1 MNKELLAFLE
11 AQLNSGVDNDTAMR
25 AAINKGYDYLE
36 VSGAISSLGQKK
48 KVPTGPSSSSEL
60 YRQATSEFES
70 KQAKQASSSASIS
83 VPNYAQQGLGYVYS
97 GTPVQE
103 IDVPQ
108 EKKEKLAT
116 TQEAF
121 IGESDERFAKQV
133 QDTYKYLGYTEVKA
147 KELTASLYN
156 EASSQGV
163 APQDLWRNTYHVG
176 YKKEDL
182 DALGGVVP
190 VESRE
195 KYQDIVS
202 LGDAAWGN
210 MIDSARKNGATNK
223 DIYENTGLR
232 PMKGILTDDVTYDDS
247 LFVFDADDDTD
258 PAQGLKRFWNSAVL
272 RTKISNAMSRDDMD
286 ATAIAH
292 YQSELQKN
300 SDDKDYLKSLGTA
313 GVLLEDYVLDA
324 VVSPVLESVMSLG
337 MGAITSPLASI
348 EDLAQGGRDIQ
359 DIANVGSALATP
371 LSALK
376 GAVGI
381 AGLVARGGFTAQ
393 QSYALSA
400 SSKVLEV
407 MNELGVNTSSAIE
420 LDKAFQDKEIMD
432 AAKKRAQDY
441 GIPVAILD
449 GITAGVAGKLAT
461 SLVKRGYTKV
471 AAETLETVAEGA
483 LGATGEALGQISEKG
498 KVYSW
503 GDVALEAIGELAIGV
518 PGRAIEAV
526 KRNAKGENERAYID
540 YVARAA
546 ATNEDASVTTNT
558 AYMMNYGEAMAI
570 DNKIREVRDAL
581 KSNGLSRETRASLRG
596 ELSTLTESKFEILNK
611 NIEQVRNLAPE
622 SRSQAQQLTSEILS
636 IKSDLKLTERK
647 SPAQKGLIA
656 QLTNKVQ
663 QLQTV
668 LGGGTVQGQA
678 RPTEFVAPTA
688 APAASFE
695 VKVPE
700 ATTPIIETPA
710 APTTITEAV
719 GTRVTYETPSG
730 QTIEGFLFDEGA
742 GKLVVEDDN
751 GAIYEL
757 GNAEDVG
764 EAQLQEYKLGAI
776 QENVQKGEDGISYI
790 INGKRYEYRTDNP
803 ASLINRDNEGKA
815 VSVTLFDAASGKS
828 RTFRGAL
835 GNTLAYD
842 ISRPGAQP
850 QVQAATIAP
859 TVEPTPISEP
869 TPSVA
874 PAPIAEPAVEVPMAE
889 PAVEAAQP
897 AQDFSAQRVTAQAGR
912 VRAGRGVTARV
923 ASSVNKLATAFKNT
937 LDAPITVVFHDSLA
951 SIEDATGGPNEAYY
965 DGENTIHLLKSASDQ
980 AIKEEFAHAGLR
992 KAIAGNQQF
1001 REAMLASLELLAEQT
1016 NNSVLKQFINDRLE
1030 GYKAQQ
1036 RSLGATDAQALAVAQ
1051 EEAVIGVLADFT
1063 NNLNQLDASIVGKIR
1078 RAINEVLYRFGLREF
1093 AIGNNESFIGLAEKF
1108 ALASRTGRTLNVD
1121 VKNRDFQEIKARSRK
1136 SLSKASGT
1144 TQVATTTGSY
1154 RKVAESFKGK
1164 VNENSRV
1171 LDYGAGLGLG
1181 TDAMSDVLVTRVQSL
1196 EINPERWQGAAPV
1209 DYTSS
1214 GQIQTKFD
1222 NIVSLNVVNVVPRE
1236 IRDFIVQDIYQK
1248 LVPGGTAYISSR
1260 KFKGDIDG
1268 AKNFEL
1274 GPEDKSYIIKRREG
1288 GEIIDVYQKGY
1299 DGNELVDYVKSILPE
1314 AKVSKGGNWGASTV
1328 IIERPIGNINQVVP
1342 ESKVTP
1348 EMKNGRARLID
1359 YLDVRGIVPTS
1370 INNLGSGSF
1379 GNAYLVESAAGKTV
1393 LKQTYSLNE
1402 SLIGKYYV
1410 DQFNG
1415 DLPGIAKFN
1424 DVTAFYVAPKTASKD
1439 WFDENSKRETLVYI
1453 DKQFIQ
1459 TSFNTKRKGKVS
1471 GLDFY
1476 TDFETLLGGGNRY
1489 NMDFSLSR
1497 GFRIEENGVVKYFRP
1512 FSPMGSSVIANS
1524 INRINFS
1531 MNELASQDNIKSV
1544 SKLLE
1549 RLSGK
1554 WYDDFF
1560 AVAEELNAISYD
1572 NATESFSIDVDF
1584 VLEFLGG
1591 INNILVSTQETL
1603 GFVGPL
1609 DIHPGNIGFSGEGKY
1624 GISPVLFDLDS
1635 NTKSTPPD
1643 AWEAYRNGEVVNY
1656 EPSRSIVRTIF
1667 KVGRQKTIEYV
1678 KKMTENLDYFGTM
1691 DILEA
1696 FSMSPL
1702 GQSASPGD
1710 WAFYA
1715 QKMGSDTSTAQ
1726 IVYGEIRKIATRK
1739 YDELQGRSRLTP
1751 EAVAALKERVVPGRR
1766 IGQGVI
1772 TSKVSDQTPGV
1783 DGTLTL
1789 SMEMARQYPSVYIKN
1804 AWFLTQHPM
1813 MRGMADDSLVEKK
1826 GKKAGMDAVVSE
1838 ENMLKADAIYNNFI
1852 EVAKGNL
1859 LFLHDQ
1865 FDDTVREYAKR
1876 WYDGA
1881 NAIAQDIASKHN
1893 VTLEQASGIIAALS
1907 PQKDWFMNIDL
1918 AYRVVDTIQKSVDT
1932 PFDGDMYEHSLSV
1945 KRGDKKAYDKLSKE
1959 AKAKKD
1965 KAIATHKSIIDG
1977 MKGKTFA
1984 QLDNDLERAIFI
1996 RHYDE
2001 KFNPRHYNEY
2011 NPVGEVVGRAK
2022 TAKGVDAKVAWS
2034 SYGIIASAVASARNS
2049 SAQSISDALGTQHKI
2064 RNFYNNIANPD
2075 ATFGDVTMD
2084 THAVGAAELLIVSGN
2099 SVEVA
2104 HNLGSS
2110 ASNVNGI
2117 AGMYYAFAE
2126 AYKLAAAERNILPRE
2141 MQSITWEAIRLLY
2154 KDTFKNAKNRATNE
2168 SIWNK
2173 YNNNEITI
2181 DETRQ
2186 QLLDLG
2192 GGIDRPG
2199 WYRFVGE
2206 VGSGQVEPG
2215 VQSGERTD
2223 ANVPAR
2229 RRARTAKPGDDFP
2242 APGRPAGRSRKL
2254 RGSAKR
2260 FVSLVSE
2267 ESLIDEILSNPD
2279 NYYTPQ
2285 VLDQV
2290 RAQLQMMGKGE
2301 LVEQMSDGALSGIA
2315 DAGFSGLKDGDI
2327 RVMAAIEML
2336 NRLYD
2341 SGDTPGY
2348 IKQLDRLFQYGTG
2361 IAQALR
2367 QFAELKSSTPAGLE
2381 NMIMKMYE
2389 RQNIELTEEARQTLA
2404 ELAAELFDAQR
2415 QYRDVSDIV
2424 INEGTLDANIDE
2436 DSIKAAED
2444 RLFEAT
2450 RAMDKFNATFAQNW
2464 GDILSQI
2471 MQGNLLTMKSQ
2482 VINLYANVINVGKYA
2497 TRLLVAAPFDRVISK
2512 AKGEEVTVR
2521 PSFAAFA
2528 HAVGRGAKGFYEA
2541 GQIARYGVQP
2551 GNAEYRM
2558 SLGLKP
2564 IQSLMIAF
2572 ASKEKQSVAFESQ
2585 RDEWNYRMK
2594 MLVRGTFGLPAEVMF
2609 RLLPFGDRPIYQFVE
2624 GFELYQYGR
2633 SLGLE
2638 GDSLRDFLKFPNLE
2652 AREIAQ
2658 KRALE
2663 VTFQDDSKLA
2673 RGAQAFVRQLETGFG
2688 STNNAMLKVF
2698 IRANLPFVKTPAN
2711 ILNQTIRLS
2720 NPVLPLYRIVS
2731 LVAKKGSSK
2740 EISEAIGELF
2750 ISSVIFMTAKKLW
2763 ENGLISASAD
2773 QSDSRERGLSYSVFP
2788 AASINIT
2795 GLDRWLNG
2803 GDATFQEGDEFYNYQ
2818 KMGLGGAI
2826 MGAQVAGLK
2835 MIDKTNLKQE
2845 EILEIGETAPD
2856 QDSKDPMDV
2865 VAEFSSTSLGTL
2877 SNVFD
2882 QSFLTGV
2889 DGLLEVLRN
2898 PEPATFSSYVEG
2910 IFRAA
2915 VSIPL
2920 PNQLSVAFR
2929 AEREYLPDY
2938 RSNNIT
2944 EKLVNVVNDR
2954 MFGTLGD
2961 VPIRVN
2967 EWGED
2972 IKQTPE
2978 GANPLYYN
2986 WFDPTN
2992 GRIGTT
2998 DPVKVEIYNLFI
3010 QTEDPGVIPGVPVE
3024 IQSRKLTVPGS
3035 DIRVEINTDEANKLM
3050 RQLGTQRMEVLNSLI
3065 TSEDWKTYDTETRV
3079 MLLKNVYNNIGD
3091 GKISIDGERFNFDW
3105 YNHKLDI
3112 IQARLF
3118 SEQ

>member
-11 AQLNSGVDNDTAMR
+11 AQLNSGVDNDTAIR
-25 AAINKGYDYLE
+25 AAINKGYDYVD
-36 VSGAISSLGQKK
+36 VSSAIASLGQKK
-48 KVPTGPSSSSEL
+48 KAPTGPSSSSEL

-70 KQAKQASSSASIS
+70 KQGKSASSSASTS
-83 VPNYAQQGLGYVYS
+83 VPEYAQRGLGYSTS
-97 GTPVQE
+97 GE
-103 IDVPQ
+103 DVSNLSVPS
-108 EKKEKLAT
+108 ERRAEVTAR
-116 TQEAF
+116 QEAF
-121 IGESDERFAKQV
+121 IGQSDEQFAKQV
-133 QDTYKYLGYTEVKA
+133 QDTYKYLGYSPEKA
-147 KELTASLYN
+147 SELAGSLYS
-156 EASSQGV
+156 EATAQGV
-163 APQDLWRNTYHVG
+163 VPQDLWRNTYHVG
-176 YKKEDL
+176 YKREDL
-182 DALGGVVP
+182 EELQGVVP
-190 VESRE
+190 IESRE

-210 MIDSARKNGATNK
+210 MFESARNMGATTK
-223 DIYENTGLR
+223 DIYENVGLR
-232 PMKGILTDDVTYDDS
+232 PLKNILSEDVTYDDS
-247 LFVFDADDDTD
+247 LFVFDTDDDTD
-258 PAQGLKRFWNSAVL
+258 PTQGLKRFWNSAVL

-286 ATAIAH
+286 VTSIAH

-300 SDDKDYLKSLGTA
+300 SDDKDYLKSLGIG

-324 VVSPVLESVMSLG
+324 VVAPVLESVLSLG
-337 MGAITSPLASI
+337 MIAVTSPLASI

-359 DIANVGSALATP
+359 DIANVGAALATP

-381 AGLVARGGFTAQ
+381 AGLAARGGFTAQ

-407 MNELGVNTSSAIE
+407 MNELGVNTSSAVE

-432 AAKKRAQDY
+432 AARKRAQDY
-441 GIPVAILD
+441 GLPVAIID
-449 GITAGVAGKLAT
+449 GITAGIAGKLAT

-471 AAETLETVAEGA
+471 AAEAVETVGEGV

-503 GDVALEAIGELAIGV
+503 GDVALEAIGELAIGL
-518 PGRAIEAV
+518 PGRAIETM
-526 KRNAKGENERAYID
+526 KRNAKGDNERAYID

-546 ATNEDASVTTNT
+546 ASNEDASVVTNT
-558 AYMMNYGEAMAI
+558 AYMMNYGEAIAI
-570 DNKIREVRDAL
+570 DNKIREIRDAL
-581 KSNGLSRETRASLRG
+581 KAKGISRETRASLRG

-622 SRSQAQQLTSEILS
+622 SRAQAQQLTSEILS

-663 QLQTV
+663 QLQSV
-668 LGGGTVQGQA
+668 LGGQQVQQVV
-678 RPTEFVAPTA
+678 PSQEFVAPTP
-688 APAASFE
+688 APAATFE

-700 ATTPIIETPA
+700 ATTPIIEAPATPSV
-710 APTTITEAV
+710 IGEAI

-730 QTIEGFLFDEGA
+730 QTVEGFLFDEGA

-751 GAIYEL
+751 GALYEL
-757 GNAEDVG
+757 GNIEDIG
-764 EAQLQEYKLGAI
+764 EAQLQDYKLGAI
-776 QENVQKGEDGISYI
+776 QENVQKGEDGTSYI

-803 ASLINRDNEGKA
+803 ASLINRDSQGNA
-815 VSVTLFDAASGKS
+815 VSVTLFDAESGKA

-842 ISRPGAQP
+842 ITRPAAQP
-850 QVQAATIAP
+850 QVQAAPIAP
-859 TVEPTPISEP
+859 AVEPSPIAEP
-869 TPSVA
+869 TPSVE
-874 PAPIAEPAVEVPMAE
+874 PAPIAEPAVEVPVAE

-897 AQDFSAQRVTAQAGR
+897 AQDFSAQRVSAQAGR
-912 VRAGRGVTARV
+912 VRSGRGVSARV
-923 ASSVNKLATAFKNT
+923 ASSVNKLASAFKNA
-937 LDAPITVVFHDSLA
+937 LDAPITVVFHDSLE

-965 DGENTIHLLKSASDQ
+965 DGENTIHLLKNASDQ

-992 KAIAGNQQF
+992 KAIAGNQEF
-1001 REAMLASLELLAEQT
+1001 RESMLSSLEQLAEQT
-1016 NNSVLKQFINDRLE
+1016 KNPILKQFIKDRLD
-1030 GYKAQQ
+1030 GYLAQQ
-1036 RSLGATDAQALAVAQ
+1036 RLYGFTEGQAMAVAQ
-1051 EEAVIGVLADFT
+1051 EEAIIGVLADFT
-1063 NNLNQLDASIVGKIR
+1063 SNLNQLDASTLGKVR
-1078 RAINEVLYRFGLREF
+1078 RLINELLYRFGIREF
-1093 AIGNNESFIGLAEKF
+1093 SINNNETFIGLAEKF
-1108 ALASRTGRTLNVD
+1108 ALAARTGRTLNV
-1121 VKNRDFQEIKARSRK
+1121 S
-1136 SLSKASGT
+1136 
-1144 TQVATTTGSY
+1144 
-1154 RKVAESFKGK
+1154 
-1164 VNENSRV
+1164 
-1171 LDYGAGLGLG
+1171 
-1181 TDAMSDVLVTRVQSL
+1181 
-1196 EINPERWQGAAPV
+1196 
-1209 DYTSS
+1209 
-1214 GQIQTKFD
+1214 
-1222 NIVSLNVVNVVPRE
+1222 
-1236 IRDFIVQDIYQK
+1236 
-1248 LVPGGTAYISSR
+1248 
-1260 KFKGDIDG
+1260 
-1268 AKNFEL
+1268 
-1274 GPEDKSYIIKRREG
+1274 
-1288 GEIIDVYQKGY
+1288 
-1299 DGNELVDYVKSILPE
+1299 VKSRGYE
-1314 AKVSKGGNWGASTV
+1314 
-1328 IIERPIGNINQVVP
+1328 PIP

-1348 EMKNGRARLID
+1348 EMKKGRARVID
-1359 YLDVRGIVPTS
+1359 YLGVRGIVPTN
-1370 INNLGSGSF
+1370 IKNLGAGAF

-1410 DQFNG
+1410 DKFG
-1415 DLPGIAKFN
+1415 GSLPGIADFN
-1424 DVTAFYVAPKTASKD
+1424 DVTAFYVAPKTTKKD
-1439 WFDENSKRETLVYI
+1439 WFDEQSKQETLVYI
-1453 DKQFIQ
+1453 DKQFVQ
-1459 TSFNTKRKGKVS
+1459 TSFNTKRKGEVS
-1471 GLDFY
+1471 GVSFY
-1476 TDFETLLGGGNRY
+1476 TQFETLIGGGDRFAL
-1489 NMDFSLSR
+1489 DFSISR
-1497 GFRIEENGVVKYFRP
+1497 GFRIEENGVVKYVRP
-1512 FSPMGSSVIANS
+1512 FNPAAPSAIAKS
-1524 INRINFS
+1524 INRINAL
-1531 MNELASQDNIKSV
+1531 MNSLASQDNIKSV
-1544 SKLLE
+1544 DKLVEKLSKEGYSDL
-1549 RLSGK
+1549 
-1554 WYDDFF
+1554 F
-1560 AVAEELNAISYD
+1560 AVAEELNAVSYD
-1572 NATESFSIDVDF
+1572 KATENFSIDVDF
-1584 VLEFLGG
+1584 VLEFLEG
-1591 INNILVSTQETL
+1591 INDILSSTQESL
-1603 GFVGPL
+1603 GFVGAI
-1609 DIHPGNIGFSGEGKY
+1609 DIHPGNIGFSNEGKY
-1624 GISPVLFDLDS
+1624 GISPILFDLDS
-1635 NTKSTPPD
+1635 DTRAVPPD
-1643 AWEAYRNGEVVNY
+1643 AWEAYRNGDVVNY
-1656 EPSRSIVRTIF
+1656 EPSSSILRTIT
-1667 KVGRQKTIEYV
+1667 KVGRQKTREYLE
-1678 KKMTENLDYFGTM
+1678 KITENLDYFGTM

-1696 FSMSPL
+1696 NSKSPMGL
-1702 GQSASPGD
+1702 DVSPGD
-1710 WAFYA
+1710 WSSYA
-1715 QKMGSDTSTAQ
+1715 LRVGSDNGISK
-1726 IVYGEIRKIATRK
+1726 IVYNEIREIATRK
-1739 YDELQGRSRLTP
+1739 FKEQQGRSRLTP

-1772 TSKVSDQTPGV
+1772 TSKVADQTPGV

-1881 NAIAQDIASKHN
+1881 NVIAQDIASKYN
-1893 VTLEQASGIIAALS
+1893 ITLEQASGIIAALS

-1918 AYRVVDTIQKSVDT
+1918 AYRVVDIIQKSGDT

-1965 KAIATHKSIIDG
+1965 KAVATHKSIIDG
-1977 MKGKTFA
+1977 MKDKTFA

-2034 SYGIIASAVASARNS
+2034 SYGIIASAVSAARNS
-2049 SAQSISDALGTQHKI
+2049 SAQAISDALGTQHKI

-2126 AYKLAAAERNILPRE
+2126 AYKQAAAERNILPRE

-2154 KDTFKNAKNRATNE
+2154 KDTFKNAKNRVINE

-2199 WYRFVGE
+2199 WYKFVGE
-2206 VGSGQVEPG
+2206 AGSGQVEPG
-2215 VQSGERTD
+2215 VQPGERTD
-2223 ANVPAR
+2223 AAVPTR
-2229 RRARTAKPGDDFP
+2229 RRARKAKPGDDFP

-2290 RAQLQMMGKGE
+2290 RAQLQLMTKAE
-2301 LVEQMSDGALSGIA
+2301 LVEEMSDGALSGIA

-2327 RVMAAIEML
+2327 RIMAAIEML

-2415 QYRDVSDIV
+2415 QYRDVSDVV

-2436 DSIKAAED
+2436 DAIKAAED

-2450 RAMDKFNATFAQNW
+2450 RAMDKFNAVFAQNW

-2521 PSFAAFA
+2521 PSFGAFA
-2528 HAVGRGAKGFYEA
+2528 HAVSRGAKGFYEA

-2572 ASKEKQSVAFESQ
+2572 ASKDKQSIAFETK

-2594 MLVRGTFGLPAEVMF
+2594 MLVRGTFGAPAEVMF
-2609 RLLPFGDRPIYQFVE
+2609 RLLPLGDRPIYQFIE

-2638 GDSLRDFLKFPNLE
+2638 GDALRDFLKFPNLE

-2698 IRANLPFVKTPAN
+2698 VRANLPFVKTPAN

-2720 NPVLPLYRIVS
+2720 NPVFPVYRIIS

-2795 GLDRWLNG
+2795 GLDRWLSG
-2803 GDATFQEGDEFYNYQ
+2803 GDPTFQEGDEFYNYQ

-2835 MIDKTNLKQE
+2835 MIDKTNRKQE
-2845 EILEIGETAPD
+2845 EILALGETAPD

-2865 VAEFSSTSLGTL
+2865 VAEFASTSLGTL
-2877 SNVFD
+2877 SNIFD

-2898 PEPATFSSYVEG
+2898 PEPATFTSYVEG

-2915 VSIPL
+2915 ASIPL

-2954 MFGTLGD
+2954 MFGVLGD

-2998 DPVKVEIYNLFI
+2998 DPVKVEIYNLFM

-3035 DIRVEINTDEANKLM
+3035 DVRVEINADEANKLM
-3050 RQLGTQRMEVLNSLI
+3050 KMLGTQRMDVLKGMI
-3065 TSEDWKTYDTETRV
+3065 ESEDWKSYDTETKV
-3079 MLLKNVYNNIGD
+3079 VLIKNIYNKMGNGN
-3091 GKISIDGERFNFDW
+3091 ISIDGERFNFDW
-3105 YNHKLDI
+3105 YNYKLDI
-3112 IQARLF
+3112 IQNRLF